1 MRDKPPPKFAIS
13 NKWAIGNLPA
23 DLLELITEVTGPLI
37 SPVRPFAYVMSFT
50 GGAHK
55 SITGSFT
62 FFNNNIE
69 ENAGALNHHTELTGC
84 STVYVVL
91 SGRFTPAQRTIIRKR
106 CLVEVENFTRVFNWL
121 RENNPIYSEL
131 PEMSQC
137 PTPILFEDEPD
148 INNTDDSED
157 VELEKELN
165 YHYWFPSNGEPNKS
179 TATFHTQDEF
189 MKAYMAGSEPTL
201 VFSSN
206 SNKNDWELTLPEVFP
221 LYFPY
226 GTGGI
231 KEKRRNG
238 VSEIECM
245 RHYLRLSLPQFQKP
259 DFILV
264 LGHMLF
270 RKLAFRSAFVRCM
283 SKAGNDGIT
292 LGEKFSSITDD
303 QMLHLAEAPNLTEGS
318 IIDSQG
324 SSLLHTIK
332 ASCKSVPYSDE
343 AATDART
350 KMFAL
355 WNFFGLLP
363 FFLQYLQLMSA
374 VSESNYFAIP
384 QNKFYQIQMSQKMN
398 AFQVCCS
405 HLRYGQKTLVLVLEN
420 LIL

>member
-1 MRDKPPPKFAIS
+1 M
-13 NKWAIGNLPA
+13 
-23 DLLELITEVTGPLI
+23 
-37 SPVRPFAYVMSFT
+37 
-50 GGAHK
+50 
-55 SITGSFT
+55 
-62 FFNNNIE
+62 
-69 ENAGALNHHTELTGC
+69 
-84 STVYVVL
+84 L

-157 VELEKELN
+157 AELEKELN

-221 LYFPY
+221 LYFPF

-231 KEKRRNG
+231 KEKRLNG

-292 LGEKFSSITDD
+292 LGENFSSITDD
-303 QMLHLAEAPNLTEGS
+303 QMLHLAEAPNLTLGS
-318 IIDSQG
+318 TINSQG

-355 WNFFGLLP
+355 WNFFGP
-363 FFLQYLQLMSA
+363 PSIFFTISPADPLSTF
-374 VSESNYFAIP
+374 S
-384 QNKFYQIQMSQKMN
+384 
-398 AFQVCCS
+398 
-405 HLRYGQKTLVLVLEN
+405 
-420 LIL
+420 